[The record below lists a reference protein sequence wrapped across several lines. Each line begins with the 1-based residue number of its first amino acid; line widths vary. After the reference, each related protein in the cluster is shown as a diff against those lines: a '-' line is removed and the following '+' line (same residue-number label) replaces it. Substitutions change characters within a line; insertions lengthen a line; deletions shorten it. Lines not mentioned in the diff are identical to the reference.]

1 MKKAIRQKLF
11 LISSSF
17 AVIGLIAAAMSFSGK
32 QAAAVSQANEQTLQ
46 RIEAVAKRGPF
57 QPDWKSLENYKI
69 PAWYQDAKFGIFIH
83 WGVYSVPG
91 FGNEWYPRRMYDAND
106 RAKIQERHV
115 ATFGPL
121 TTFGY
126 KDFIPQFKAEK
137 FSAEAWAR
145 LFKKAGAKYVIPVAE
160 HHDGFP
166 MYDSAYTPWSAAKM
180 GPKRDVIGELAKAV
194 RNEGMVFGVS
204 SHRAEN
210 WWFYGE
216 GRKVASDVTDE
227 RYRQLYG
234 PARDRKESEDQ
245 KTPPDKAFLDD
256 WLLRASEL
264 VDKYQPQVV
273 WFDWWIAQPAF
284 HPYLQ
289 TFSAY
294 YYNRGAEWKKGV
306 AINYKKHGG
315 ESFPDTAGVLD
326 IERGQLANKRD
337 LFWQTDTSV
346 STNSWGYIKDHK
358 YRTVNSL
365 VDDLIDIVSKNG
377 CLLLNIGPKPDGAIP
392 EPEEKMLLEIGQW
405 LAVNGEAIYGTRPWK
420 VFGEGPSKVAE
431 GPFAERNRKDFTAED
446 IRFTARGN
454 TLYAIALDW
463 PASGELTIKSV
474 AQAKVKSV
482 SLLGYSGKLKWR
494 QTAGGLTVTLPAQKT
509 GEHAF
514 TLKINGGGLVA
525 Q

>member
-1 MKKAIRQKLF
+1 MKKTFSPSALITTGALVSLLTAALF
-11 LISSSF
+11 
-17 AVIGLIAAAMSFSGK
+17 GYSGK
-32 QAAAVSQANEQTLQ
+32 TAATPDAQALQ
-46 RIEAVAKRGPF
+46 RIESVAKRGPF
-57 QPDWKSLENYKI
+57 QPNWDSLARYQV

-91 FGNEWYPRRMYDAND
+91 FGNEWYPRRMYDVSD
-106 RAKIQERHV
+106 KGKIYERHV
-115 ATFGPL
+115 AAFGPL

-137 FSAEAWAR
+137 FSADAWAR

-166 MYDSAYTPWSAAKM
+166 MYDSAYTQWSAAKM
-180 GPKRDVIGELAKAV
+180 GPKRDCIGELSKAV
-194 RNEGMVFGVS
+194 RKEGMTFGLS

-216 GRKVASDVTDE
+216 GRKLDSDVKDE
-227 RYRQLYG
+227 KYRQLYG

-245 KTPPDKAFLDD
+245 KTPPDQAFLQD
-256 WLLRASEL
+256 WLLRTSEL
-264 VDKYQPQVV
+264 VDKYQPQVI

-326 IERGQLANKRD
+326 IERGQLADKHE

-346 STNSWGYIKDHK
+346 SKNSWGYIKNHD

-365 VDDLIDIVSKNG
+365 VDDLVDIVSKNG
-377 CLLLNIGPKPDGAIP
+377 CLLLNIGPKPDGTIP

-405 LAVNGEAIYGTRPWK
+405 LALNGEAIYGTRPWK
-420 VFGEGPSKVAE
+420 VFGEGPVKVVE
-431 GPFAERNRKDFTAED
+431 GPFAERNRRDFTAED
-446 IRFTARGN
+446 IRFTTRGD

-463 PASGELTIKSV
+463 PQGGKLMIKSLATGAPLKIKRV
-474 AQAKVKSV
+474 QMLGAK
-482 SLLGYSGKLKWR
+482 GDLKWS
-494 QTAGGLTVTLPAQKT
+494 QSKDGLLIELPAQPVSQ
-509 GEHAF
+509 HAF
-514 TLKINGGGLVA
+514 TFRIAAK
-525 Q
+525 

>member
-1 MKKAIRQKLF
+1 MNKLLVALTLILLMTEAAFAQDAKAAEIKK
-11 LISSSF
+11 
-17 AVIGLIAAAMSFSGK
+17 
-32 QAAAVSQANEQTLQ
+32 
-46 RIEAVAKRGPF
+46 IESVVAKGPF
-57 QPDWKSLENYKI
+57 QANWKSLENYKI
-69 PAWYQDAKFGIFIH
+69 PDWYQDAKFGIFIH

-91 FGNEWYPRRMYDAND
+91 FGNEWYPRRMYDAKD
-106 RAKIQERHV
+106 RGKIQERHI

-121 TTFGY
+121 EKFGY

-137 FSAEAWAR
+137 FNADAWAQ

-166 MYDSAYTPWSAAKM
+166 MYDSAYTEWNAAKM

-194 RNEGMVFGVS
+194 RKQGMIFGVS

-227 RYRQLYG
+227 KYRQLYG
-234 PARDRKESEDQ
+234 PARDRRESEDQ
-245 KTPPDKAFLDD
+245 KTPPDQAFLQD
-256 WLLRASEL
+256 WLLRTSEL
-264 VDKYQPQVV
+264 VDKYQPQVI

-289 TFSAY
+289 MVSAY

-326 IERGQLANKRD
+326 IERGQLAAKRD

-358 YRTVNSL
+358 YRTANSL

-377 CLLLNIGPKPDGAIP
+377 CLLLNIGPKPDGTIP
-392 EPEEKMLLEIGQW
+392 EPEEKLLLEIGQW
-405 LAVNGEAIYGTRPWK
+405 LAVNGEAIYGTRPWQ
-420 VFGEGPSKVAE
+420 VFGEGATKVSE
-431 GPFAERNRKDFTAED
+431 GPFAERNRKDFTADD
-446 IRFTARGN
+446 IRFTTRGD

-463 PASGELTIKSV
+463 PQGATLTIKSLPTGS
-474 AQAKVKSV
+474 AQKIRRVQMLGAK
-482 SLLGYSGKLKWR
+482 GDLKWS
-494 QTAGGLTVTLPAQKT
+494 QSKDGLTITLPAQPV
-509 GEHAF
+509 GQHAF
-514 TLKINGGGLVA
+514 TFKIA
-525 Q
+525 AK

>member
-1 MKKAIRQKLF
+1 MNKHFLSLIVALAITLFSSILASAQDAKAAELKKIET
-11 LISSSF
+11 
-17 AVIGLIAAAMSFSGK
+17 IAAK
-32 QAAAVSQANEQTLQ
+32 
-46 RIEAVAKRGPF
+46 GPF
-57 QPDWKSLENYKI
+57 KANWKSLENYKV
-69 PAWYQDAKFGIFIH
+69 PDWYQDAKFGIFIH

-91 FGNEWYPRRMYDAND
+91 FGNEWYPRRMYDVND
-106 RAKIQERHV
+106 RGKIYERHV
-115 ATFGPL
+115 ATFGPVNL
-121 TTFGY
+121 FGY

-137 FSAEAWAR
+137 FNAAEWAT

-166 MYDSAYTPWSAAKM
+166 MYDCSYTPYNAAKM
-180 GPKRDVIGELAKAV
+180 GPKRDVIGELSKAI
-194 RNEGMVFGVS
+194 RKEGLVFGVS

-216 GRKVASDVTDE
+216 GRKLDSDVKDDK
-227 RYRQLYG
+227 YRQLYG
-234 PARDRKESEDQ
+234 TARDQKMSEDQ

-256 WLLRASEL
+256 WLLRTSEL
-264 VDKYQPQVV
+264 VDKYQPQVI

-289 TFSAY
+289 TFSSY

-326 IERGQLANKRD
+326 IERGQLAAKRD

-365 VDDLIDIVSKNG
+365 IDDLIDIVSKNG
-377 CLLLNIGPKPDGAIP
+377 CLLLNIGPKPDGTIP
-392 EPEEKMLLEIGQW
+392 EEEIRMLLEMGEW
-405 LAVNGEAIYGTRPWK
+405 LTVNGEAIYGTRPWT
-420 VFGEGPSKVAE
+420 VYGEGATKVVE
-431 GPFAERNRKDFTAED
+431 GTFAEKNRKDFTADD
-446 IRFTARGN
+446 IRFTTRGD

-463 PASGELTIKSV
+463 PKGSTLTIKSLPSGS
-474 AQAKVKSV
+474 AQKIKRVQMLGAK
-482 SLLGYSGKLKWR
+482 GDLKWSQSKDR
-494 QTAGGLTVTLPAQKT
+494 LAITLPAQPV
-509 GEHAF
+509 GQHAF
-514 TLKINGGGLVA
+514 TFKISA
-525 Q
+525 R